1 MDFKIT
7 GGNANAKIEILNK
20 AEKDGIL
27 TFDVKMTLPEKAIP
41 ERFQIN
47 WNFPIHD
54 CYSTWGPAMGGN
66 RDLRPNWGKKR
77 TDSRLA
83 GWMPVHQI
91 ISVTGKNRM
100 AIAVSDAKTPM
111 AILTGVCEETAEL
124 ECRIEFFTN
133 LVAPISEYTA
143 TVRMDFRDIA
153 YYDSLYDVTEWW
165 EKECGYTPAFVPEYA
180 KLPMNSLWYSYH
192 QRLVP
197 DEIIR
202 ECKISKE
209 LGMDTVI
216 IDDGWQT
223 DDNSRGY
230 AYCGDWEV
238 ATSKIP
244 DMKKFVEDIHATGM
258 KIMIWYSVCFMG
270 KYAKN
275 YDKYKDMLL
284 GDKRYNGAF
293 DVLDPR
299 YKEVRDFLIGLYV
312 NAVKDWNLDGLK
324 LDFIDCFRLVDP
336 SEEKDD
342 RRDIDSVEDATDVL
356 MTDIMKALTAIK
368 PDIMIEFRQT
378 YVGPAIRKY
387 GNMLRVGDCPNDAV
401 KNRQEIV
408 NLRFTSGKT
417 AVHSDMIMWNVNE
430 PVESAAQQVTN
441 ILYSVP
447 QISVKL
453 ETLPEDHKKML
464 KFYLSFWRENRDT
477 LLDGKLLAA
486 NPESCYSL
494 VCTEKD
500 GKAVFTAYTDAVID
514 MKAYTEASAVNSTRY
529 KSLIIKNAEGKSY
542 RVVNCMGEEFAK
554 GTIDGKL
561 CEVEVPL
568 SGVVFVK

>member
-1 MDFKIT
+1 M
-7 GGNANAKIEILNK
+7 
-20 AEKDGIL
+20 
-27 TFDVKMTLPEKAIP
+27 
-41 ERFQIN
+41 
-47 WNFPIHD
+47 PIH
-54 CYSTWGPAMGGN
+54 
-66 RDLRPNWGKKR
+66 
-77 TDSRLA
+77 
-83 GWMPVHQI
+83 QI
-91 ISVTGKNRM
+91 VSVTGRNRM
-100 AIAVSDAKTPM
+100 AIALSDAKTPT

-133 LVAPISEYTA
+133 LVSALSEYIA
-143 TVRMDFRDIA
+143 TVRFDFRDIP
-153 YYDSLYDVTEWW
+153 YYDSIYDVVEWW
-165 EKECGYTPAFVPEYA
+165 EKDCGYTPAYVPEYA

-197 DEIIR
+197 EEIIR
-202 ECKISKE
+202 ECKLSKE

-216 IDDGWQT
+216 VDDGWQT
-223 DDNSRGY
+223 DDNNRGY

-244 DMKKFVEDIHATGM
+244 DMKKFVEDVHATGM

-270 KYAKN
+270 CYAKN
-275 YDKYKDMLL
+275 YDRFKDMLL
-284 GDKRYNGAF
+284 GDKRYNGKF

-299 YKEVRDFLIGLYV
+299 YKEVRDFLVELYV

-324 LDFIDCFRLVDP
+324 LDFIDQFRLID
-336 SEEKDD
+336 SSGEKDE
-342 RRDIDSVEDATDVL
+342 RRDTESVEDATDIL

-368 PDIMIEFRQT
+368 PDIMIEFRQM

-417 AVHSDMIMWNVNE
+417 AVHSDMIMWNINE

-464 KFYLSFWRENRDT
+464 KFYLSFWRENRET

-486 NPESCYSL
+486 NPESAYSL
-494 VCTEKD
+494 VCSEKD
-500 GKAVFTAYTDAVID
+500 GKAVFTAYTDSVID
-514 MKAYTEASAVNSTRY
+514 MAAYNEASAVNSTRY
-529 KSLIIKNAEGKSY
+529 KSLIIKNAEGKAY
-542 RVVNCMGEEFAK
+542 RVVNCMGEELSSGK
-554 GTIDGKL
+554 IDGKL
-561 CEVEVPL
+561 CEIDVPL
-568 SGVVFVK
+568 SGIIFVK

>member
-1 MDFKIT
+1 MNFKIT
-7 GGNANAKIEILNK
+7 GGNEGAVITIEN
-20 AEKDGIL
+20 EREENGIYL
-27 TFDVKMTLPEKAIP
+27 ADVKMVLPKETTP
-41 ERFQIN
+41 ELFRLE

-54 CYSTWGPAMGGN
+54 CYSVWSPSNSGN
-66 RDLRPNWGKKR
+66 RDLRPNWGKRR

-83 GWMPVHQI
+83 AWMPLHQI
-91 ISVTGKNRM
+91 VSVTGRNRM
-100 AIAVSDAKTPM
+100 AIALSDAKTPT

-133 LVAPISEYTA
+133 LVSPLSEYTA
-143 TVRMDFRDIA
+143 TVRMDFRDIP
-153 YYDSLYDVTEWW
+153 YYDAIYDVSEWW
-165 EKECGYTPAFVPEYA
+165 EKECGYTPASVPEYA

-192 QRLVP
+192 QRIVP
-197 DEIIR
+197 EEIIR
-202 ECKISKE
+202 ECKLSKE
-209 LGMDTVI
+209 LGMDTI
-216 IDDGWQT
+216 IVDDGWQT

-238 ATSKIP
+238 SRSKIP
-244 DMKKFVEDIHATGM
+244 DMRKFVDDIHATGM
-258 KIMIWYSVCFMG
+258 KVMIWYSVCFMG
-270 KYAKN
+270 SLAKN
-275 YDKYKDMLL
+275 YDRFKDKLL
-284 GDKRYNGAF
+284 GDKSYNGKF

-299 YKEVRDFLIGLYV
+299 YKEVRDFLINLYV

-324 LDFIDCFRLVDP
+324 LDFIDQFRLIDA
-336 SEEKDD
+336 SGKKDE
-342 RRDIDSVEDATDVL
+342 RRDTESVEEATDIL
-356 MTDIMKALTAIK
+356 MTDIMKALTAVK
-368 PDIMIEFRQT
+368 PDVMIEFRQT

-430 PVESAAQQVTN
+430 PVEAAAQQVTN

-464 KFYLSFWRENRDT
+464 KYYLSFWRENRET

-486 NPESCYSL
+486 NPESAYSL
-494 VCTEKD
+494 VCSEKN
-500 GKAVFTAYTDAVID
+500 GKAVFTAYTDSVID
-514 MKAYTEASAVNSTRY
+514 MSAYSEAASVNCTRY
-529 KSLIIKNAEGKSY
+529 GALIIKNAKGKSY
-542 RVVNCMGEEFAK
+542 RVVNCMGEELANGK
-554 GTIDGKL
+554 IEGKL
-561 CEVEVPL
+561 CEIEVPL
-568 SGVVFVK
+568 SGIIFVK

>member
-1 MDFKIT
+1 MNFKIT

-27 TFDVKMTLPEKAIP
+27 TFDVKMTLPEEAIP
-41 ERFQIN
+41 ERFQIE
-47 WNFPIHD
+47 WDFPIHD
-54 CYSTWGPAMGGN
+54 CYSVWSPSNSGK
-66 RDLRPNWGKKR
+66 RDLRPDWGKSR

-83 GWMPVHQI
+83 AWMPLHQI
-91 ISVTGKNRM
+91 VSVNGRNRM
-100 AIAVSDAKTPM
+100 AISHSDAKTPT
-111 AILTGVCEETAEL
+111 AILSGVCEETAEL
-124 ECRIEFFTN
+124 SCRIEFFTN
-133 LVAPISEYTA
+133 LVSPLSEYTA
-143 TVRMDFRDIA
+143 TVRLDFRDIP
-153 YYDSLYDVTEWW
+153 YYDAIYSAVQWW
-165 EKECGYTPAFVPEYA
+165 EDECGYTPAYVPDYA
-180 KLPMNSLWYSYH
+180 RLPMNSLWYSYH

-202 ECKISKE
+202 ECKLSKGI
-209 LGMDTVI
+209 GMDTVI
-216 IDDGWQT
+216 VDDGWQT
-223 DDNSRGY
+223 DDNNRGY

-244 DMKKFVEDIHATGM
+244 DMKKFVEDVHATGM
-258 KIMIWYSVCFMG
+258 KFMIWYSVCFMG

-275 YDKYKDMLL
+275 FDKFKDKLL
-284 GDKRYNGAF
+284 GDKSYNGEF

-299 YKEVRDFLIGLYV
+299 YKEVRDFLINLYV

-324 LDFIDCFRLVDP
+324 LDFIDQFRLIDT
-336 SEEKDD
+336 SGKKDD
-342 RRDIDSVEDATDVL
+342 RRDTESVEEATDIL
-356 MTDIMKALTAIK
+356 MTDIMKALTAVK

-387 GNMLRVGDCPNDAV
+387 GNMLRVADCPNDAI

-417 AVHSDMIMWNVNE
+417 AVHSDMIMWNINE
-430 PVESAAQQVTN
+430 PVESAAQQIASV
-441 ILYSVP
+441 LYSVP

-464 KFYLSFWRENRDT
+464 KYYLSFWRENRET

-500 GKAVFTAYTDAVID
+500 GKAVFTAYTDSLID
-514 MKAYTEASAVNSTRY
+514 MADYNESATVNCTRY
-529 KSLIIKNAEGKSY
+529 NSLVIKNADGKSY
-542 RVVNCMGEEFAK
+542 RVVNCMGEELEN
-554 GTIDGKL
+554 GTISGNL
-561 CEVEVPL
+561 CEISVPL
-568 SGVVFVK
+568 SGIIFVK